1 MKNERQTIKI
11 KKNSICDA
19 LLAETP
25 GKLTFKINKKLL
37 SKGISVSDSKALQAI
52 HLAYAWLK
60 LIPEPGGAVALAA
73 ALKESELIKN
83 KNVLIIISGGNIDK
97 EIFLNSLDTVLPI
110 V

>member
-1 MKNERQTIKI
+1 M
-11 KKNSICDA
+11 
-19 LLAETP
+19 
-25 GKLTFKINKKLL
+25 TFKINKKLL

-60 LIPEPGGAVALAA
+60 LVPEPGGVVALAA
-73 ALKESELIKN
+73 ALNESDLIKN